1 MGKVFLQIAK
11 AIVTCDAQDQVFYNC
26 DLLIDG
32 PKLISVGTVIEPD
45 DPRIFG
51 AKVIDASGMFIY
63 PGLVKILIITFF
75 ETFVRNLT
83 TIDYPNLTVMD
94 WIDQIYR
101 IFQKID
107 DQVIFFYSSLTAMAD
122 LLKHGCTTAFDNQY
136 CYTTF
141 TGKRPVDRQMEAAR
155 LLGIRYHAGRGGNT
169 LPREKGSSIPQPDG
183 GVNG

>member
-1 MGKVFLQIAK
+1 MGKVFIKNAK

-45 DPRIFG
+45 DPRILG

-63 PGLVKILIITFF
+63 PGLVNTHHHFF
-75 ETFVRNLT
+75 QTFVRNLT

-107 DQVIFFYSSLTAMAD
+107 DQVIFYSSLTAMAD
-122 LLKHGCTTAFDNQY
+122 LLKHGCTTAFDHQY

-141 TGKRPVDRQMEAAR
+141 TGKRPVDRQ
-155 LLGIRYHAGRGGNT
+155 YGGC
-169 LPREKGSSIPQPDG
+169 PSSGYSLSCRTWGMYPSQRKRKLDSSADG